1 MLSTALGG
9 VISAEL
15 AHDALRDLAALP
27 AFPVLHVCGDVRAI
41 AEELLILPF
50 AALDIENTR
59 IANLAAFHPDQL
71 AFATLTLGVGVVD
84 TQDTAVEPIATIRGR
99 IQAAL
104 ERIEPER
111 LWLSP
116 DCGLRAL
123 PPDSARAKLANLA
136 EAVNDLRATL

>member
-1 MLSTALGG
+1 MPKRG
-9 VISAEL
+9 V
-15 AHDALRDLAALP
+15 LRYPRRTWGANGTP
-27 AFPVLHVCGDVRAI
+27 ATER
-41 AEELLILPF
+41 
-50 AALDIENTR
+50 LD
-59 IANLAAFHPDQL
+59 
-71 AFATLTLGVGVVD
+71 FATLTLCVGVVD
-84 TQDTAVEPIATIRGR
+84 TQDSAVESVAVIRDR

-116 DCGLRAL
+116 DCGLRTL